1 MSIVQIQPALLF
13 DSNIYLVLGSEKTA
27 MIDTGTGF
35 AVDQTIESVKNVL
48 NGRPLDY
55 VFVTHCHYD
64 HVGGLG
70 AIIEEF
76 SPKKVFAGKK
86 DAVPLREGDTE
97 PTLGS
102 RFGGAIRPM
111 DVTNFDE
118 GDKVDLGKHILV
130 AIDTPGHTAGS
141 ISIIDEVTR
150 ALFSGDTVFVDGVG
164 NTTFPTGSAVMM
176 IKSLKKLEGIEF
188 NGFYPGHGPVVNT
201 GGLEFVKKGLRSMGV

>member
-35 AVDQTIESVKNVL
+35 AVDQTIESVRNVL

-70 AIIEEF
+70 AIIQEF

-86 DAVPLREGDTE
+86 DAVPLREGNSE

-111 DVTNFDE
+111 DITDFDE
-118 GDKVDLGKHILV
+118 GDKIDLGKHILV

-141 ISIIDEVTR
+141 ISIIDEVTKV
-150 ALFSGDTVFVDGVG
+150 LFSGDTVFVDGVG
-164 NTTFPTGSAVMM
+164 NTTFPTGSTVMM
-176 IKSLKKLEGIEF
+176 IESLKKLERIGF